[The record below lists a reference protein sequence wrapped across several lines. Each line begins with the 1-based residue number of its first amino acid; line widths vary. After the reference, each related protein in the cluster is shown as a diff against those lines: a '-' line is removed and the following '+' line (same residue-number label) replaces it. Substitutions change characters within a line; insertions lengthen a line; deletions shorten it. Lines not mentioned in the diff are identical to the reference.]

1 MVSIDSIDTWSE
13 ITMTEVQFQLYHG
26 GQALLVGKPEFPEPE
41 KPSDLSQV
49 TDKLYHNML

>member
-26 GQALLVGKPEFPEPE
+26 GQALLVGTPLLTLIYPIRNMKIWNF
-41 KPSDLSQV
+41 LS
-49 TDKLYHNML
+49 